1 MFIIIPLGR
10 HTESGIAIFIVP
22 ERRVGMQFDDSQL
35 DAENAALIAL
45 VETCEKPDTWSS
57 LTNDCIME
65 GSAIRVLKHKI
76 DPENNPLRESEY
88 VPFTEQGELFRS
100 DDVASP
106 SEYNSKVKLAWERAV
121 RQVSEWRARGLD
133 LITVFDERFPVRLRA
148 IVDVPPFL
156 NGMLQSL
163 IGCRVAPVNTC
174 SDESDSTPPI
184 V

>member
-1 MFIIIPLGR
+1 
-10 HTESGIAIFIVP
+10 
-22 ERRVGMQFDDSQL
+22 MQFDDSQL

-156 NGMLQSL
+156 FAKGTVIADDLGVSVVGSRHCSPEGARFARDVSAMLC
-163 IGCRVAPVNTC
+163 GRDVT
-174 SDESDSTPPI
+174 
-184 V
+184 